1 LLSDLFGKGKGS
13 EALDANHENVT
24 KDEYNELLQ
33 KLRTTEIEKNRLSRE
48 LRTIIKRNEINKLNI
63 ETQAGLNKIITDEK
77 QRQEM
82 YVRLLLESC
91 PDVMFIFDENIKFL
105 LGTNSIT
112 DIISIDDVSLLHGR
126 ELDKIVERYRPPAF
140 TEELTASIKSIIL
153 SRGNSEIENKF
164 EISAENNKYEVNIL
178 PFHKDTGEFAG
189 VLVIMHDVTEIVKAK
204 EIAEHASSAKG
215 EFLSRMSHEMRT
227 PMNAII
233 GMTSIAKGS
242 KDPDKKE
249 YCLDKIESASK
260 HLLGVINDILDMS
273 KIEANKFE
281 LSCQAFDFEKMLIN
295 VTNVINFR
303 IEEKKQNLII
313 NQDKNIPVSIIG
325 DELRLSQ
332 VITNLLTNAVK
343 FTPESGTITLSAK
356 DLSVPAG
363 KPTLQIEVADNG
375 IGISVEQ
382 QSRLFTSF
390 EQAEG
395 GTARKYGGTG
405 LGLAISKRIVELMGG
420 RIWIESEFGTGSKF
434 IFTIEYEEDYSKPRT
449 KLIINKEDMHV
460 LAVDDSP
467 EIREYFTD
475 VMTSLELSYDVAAD
489 GYEALN
495 MIINRK
501 DKPYNIFFVDW
512 KMPKMNGIE
521 LTRKIKEITMNNAVI
536 IMISAAEW
544 SDIEKDATEAGVD
557 RFISKPL
564 FQTILIN
571 SINECVGFTDNE
583 ITNQQ
588 TTATERANNYKNHT
602 ILIAEDVDI
611 NREIMRGILEETGI
625 SIDFAENGL
634 EAILMFKEQP
644 SRYSLILMDIHMPE
658 MDGYEA
664 TRKIRALDYESIKA
678 IPIIA
683 MTANVF
689 REDIEKC
696 LSAGMND
703 HIGKPI
709 DIDDLFKKFELYLPP
724 KPAENK

>member
-48 LRTIIKRNEINKLNI
+48 LRTIIKHNEINKLNI
-63 ETQAGLNKIITDEK
+63 ETQAGLNKIITDAK

-140 TEELTASIKSIIL
+140 TEELTASIESIIL

>member
-63 ETQAGLNKIITDEK
+63 ETQAGLNKIITDAK

-343 FTPESGTITLSAK
+343 FTPESGTITLRAK

>member
-1 LLSDLFGKGKGS
+1 M
-13 EALDANHENVT
+13 DANHENVT

-48 LRTIIKRNEINKLNI
+48 VRTIIKHNEINKLNI
-63 ETQAGLNKIITDEK
+63 ETQAGLNKIITDAK

-140 TEELTASIKSIIL
+140 TEELTASIESIIL

>member
-1 LLSDLFGKGKGS
+1 M
-13 EALDANHENVT
+13 DANHENVT

-140 TEELTASIKSIIL
+140 TEELTASIESIIL

-343 FTPESGTITLSAK
+343 FTPESGTITLRAK

-709 DIDDLFKKFELYLPP
+709 DIDDLFKKLELYLPP

>member
-48 LRTIIKRNEINKLNI
+48 VRTIIKHNEINKLNI

-140 TEELTASIKSIIL
+140 TEELTASIESIIL

>member
-48 LRTIIKRNEINKLNI
+48 VRTIIKHNEINKLNI

-140 TEELTASIKSIIL
+140 TEELTASIESIIL

-709 DIDDLFKKFELYLPP
+709 DIDDLFKKLELYLPP

>member
-48 LRTIIKRNEINKLNI
+48 VRTIIKHNEINKLNI

-343 FTPESGTITLSAK
+343 FTPESGTITLRAK

>member
-1 LLSDLFGKGKGS
+1 M
-13 EALDANHENVT
+13 DANHENVT

-48 LRTIIKRNEINKLNI
+48 VRTIIKHNEINKLNI

-140 TEELTASIKSIIL
+140 TEELTASIESIIL

>member
-1 LLSDLFGKGKGS
+1 M
-13 EALDANHENVT
+13 DANHENVT

-343 FTPESGTITLSAK
+343 FTPESGTITLRAK

-709 DIDDLFKKFELYLPP
+709 DIDDLFKKLELYLPP

>member
-1 LLSDLFGKGKGS
+1 M
-13 EALDANHENVT
+13 DANHENVT

-63 ETQAGLNKIITDEK
+63 ETQAGLNKIITDAK

>member
-343 FTPESGTITLSAK
+343 FTPESGTITLRAK

-709 DIDDLFKKFELYLPP
+709 DIDDLFKKLELYLPP

>member
-1 LLSDLFGKGKGS
+1 M
-13 EALDANHENVT
+13 DANHENVT

-48 LRTIIKRNEINKLNI
+48 VRTIIKHNEINKLNI

-343 FTPESGTITLSAK
+343 FTPESGTITLRAK

>member
-343 FTPESGTITLSAK
+343 FTPESGTITLRAK